1 MALYAFDGTWN
12 TDELEDDKDTHVSRF
27 LAAYDEPGVQNLYVQ
42 GVGTKGGWFGKIIG
56 GVTGAG
62 GWGRVIEAR
71 KHLEEHWRGE
81 DLVIVGFSRGA
92 ALALDFANEVAKGI
106 TPARV
111 PAGARRSGSVV
122 PGIGFV
128 GLWDLVASFGVP
140 GNRINLGY
148 QLTIPPNV
156 KHCYHAMALDE
167 RRYTFGLTRVKY
179 QEDRSRADGAKRAY
193 EVWFRGG
200 HGDVGGG
207 NRNPVRNNISFRW
220 MMIRAL
226 ALGVPLKADALPP
239 ALPPDVD
246 PPVKIKEWLVPWR
259 RTPNQYERVHHT
271 VERSLGKGFN
281 DPPAPFLIE
290 QDAPG

>member
-12 TDELEDDKDTHVSRF
+12 TDELEDDRDTHVSRF

-62 GWGRVIEAR
+62 GWGRVLDAR

-92 ALALDFANEVAKGI
+92 ALALDFANEIAKGI
-106 TPARV
+106 TPAGAV
-111 PAGARRSGSVV
+111 AGGRRGGRVV
-122 PGIGFV
+122 PGIAFV
-128 GLWDLVASFGVP
+128 GLWDLVASFGIP

-148 QLTIPPNV
+148 QLTVPPNV

-179 QEDRSRADGAKRAY
+179 QEDRSRPDGAKRAY

-200 HGDVGGG
+200 HGDIGGG
-207 NRNPVRNNISFRW
+207 NHNPLRNNISFRW

-226 ALGVPLKADALPP
+226 ALGVPLKAGAIPPVLP
-239 ALPPDVD
+239 LDID
-246 PPVKIKEWLVPWR
+246 PPVMIKDWLIPWGR
-259 RTPNQYERVHHT
+259 KPDRHERVHHT

-281 DPPAPFLIE
+281 DPPAPFLLE